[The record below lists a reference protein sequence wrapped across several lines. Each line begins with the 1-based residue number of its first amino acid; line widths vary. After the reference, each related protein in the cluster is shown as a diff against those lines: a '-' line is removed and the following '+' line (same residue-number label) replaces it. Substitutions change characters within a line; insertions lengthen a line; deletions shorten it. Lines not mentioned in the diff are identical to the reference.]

1 MLSLTALLVGGAISL
16 VSAGIGIILQHFL
29 NIRKLIHESKIHP
42 SRVLYDKQI
51 EFIDALAPLF
61 DQINGYITTI
71 DVWLGEK
78 GDKAKA
84 KVDEAVRNTACIT
97 KLELLLQKYN
107 MYLPS
112 ELLGKLNTL
121 QWECWSLSSKPTLD
135 TTFRSINLLF
145 EIQNL
150 VREFVGVDKLSQDL
164 MRALGRKSQKEPMR
178 K

>member
-1 MLSLTALLVGGAISL
+1 MSSLTAIVVGGVISL
-16 VSAGIGIILQHFL
+16 VSVAIGIVLQHFL
-29 NIRKLIHESKIHP
+29 SIRRLVHESRIHL

-51 EFIDALAPLF
+51 EFLDELSPLF

-84 KVDEAVRNTACIT
+84 QVDKVASNTGCI
-97 KLELLLQKYN
+97 
-107 MYLPS
+107 S
-112 ELLGKLNTL
+112 ELDQLLEKYSTYIPSKLLDKLNSL
-121 QWECWSLSSKPTLD
+121 KWQCWSLSSNPNLD
-135 TTFRSINLLF
+135 VTYQAINLLF

-150 VREFVGVDKLSQDL
+150 IREFVGVDKLSQDL
-164 MRALGRKSQKEPMR
+164 MKAIGRRPPKES